1 MHVQRPRDRPVRF
14 ELRYHAGQVPTVTLD
29 FRSSHFTPMYHATD
43 AIAGCRVTCA
53 VFRDTQ
59 MMYLSDKASNYAVR
73 AAQCCT
79 YPGLAPPSASH
90 RTASALH
97 HPTYRS
103 CTPRC
108 KTTLDPYVRARGR
121 TKPPSPRT
129 YHALPVGTLAF
140 DPRRGAHA
148 CYAFAAS
155 PCTAVQRSSVTDNED
170 PAP

>member
-1 MHVQRPRDRPVRF
+1 MGPGCFGGSTGSSRGAPSRDSKIKTLHLQRPRDRPVRF
-14 ELRYHAGQVPTVTLD
+14 ELRYHAGQVPAVTLD

-79 YPGLAPPSASH
+79 SGVGPPSASH

-103 CTPRC
+103 CTWRC

-121 TKPPSPRT
+121 TEPPPPRT
-129 YHALPVGTLAF
+129 CIAGRHSGF
-140 DPRRGAHA
+140 
-148 CYAFAAS
+148 
-155 PCTAVQRSSVTDNED
+155 
-170 PAP
+170 